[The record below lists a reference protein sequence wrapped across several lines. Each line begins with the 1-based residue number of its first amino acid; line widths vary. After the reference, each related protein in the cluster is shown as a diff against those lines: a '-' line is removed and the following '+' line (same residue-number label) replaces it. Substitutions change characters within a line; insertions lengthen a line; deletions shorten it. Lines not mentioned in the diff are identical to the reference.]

1 MEHLRKL
8 VSPALPPPPLQ
19 SHLRLLGRSYST
31 KVRRRSKVSAAVA
44 AAGGHKHLRSNRNI
58 PPLGTDNT
66 HLKDGKG
73 KREVSFP
80 CIWVRTDR
88 PRLIAS
94 LDPATSTA
102 ENLLYCIMP
111 LYSLR
116 STVEDFDT
124 RALRHPP
131 PRLLHKRVIKDS
143 LLCKEPLSN
152 SSFPTMAAPPPCCTH
167 VPCKL
172 QGGVKFQKV
181 FCEIEPTLGPP
192 DGQRLCPQ
200 LNLN

>member
-8 VSPALPPPPLQ
+8 VSPPPPPPQ
-19 SHLRLLGRSYST
+19 SHLRLLGRSCST
-31 KVRRRSKVSAAVA
+31 KVRRRSKVSAAA
-44 AAGGHKHLRSNRNI
+44 ASAGGHKHLRSNKNI

-73 KREVSFP
+73 KEGGWLP
-80 CIWVRTDR
+80 LHMGTDR

-94 LDPATSTA
+94 LDPATSRA

-143 LLCKEPLSN
+143 LLCKEPRSN

-181 FCEIEPTLGPP
+181 FCEIEPLVLLTGSASV
-192 DGQRLCPQ
+192 R
-200 LNLN
+200 N